1 MICLSIL
8 VTMNIPEEDYSRNVS
23 CTLKTTNIF
32 IAMFVQESNIVF
44 MQRTCRIES
53 QNVGHLTIKG
63 IKTASVCG
71 RVYE

>member
-1 MICLSIL
+1 
-8 VTMNIPEEDYSRNVS
+8 MNIPEEGYSRNVW
-23 CTLKTTNIF
+23 CTLKTTNVF

-44 MQRTCRIES
+44 MQRICIIES